1 MVKVAVTGGTGYLAS
16 WCVHMLLEE
25 KYEVV
30 TTVRDPDSSKC
41 KFLHDWKK
49 EGKKLEIKKADLLDT
64 EDVWI
69 PILTGCDFV
78 LHVASPFPLVAPKND
93 DELVKPAVSGSE
105 IVLRCAGQ
113 ALQLAILHQ
122 NEQEKSCESLK
133 VKAKV
138 KRVVL
143 TSSVVSVYEPVAS
156 KTYTPGDHLVA
167 CYAEQRRVYA
177 HADSAHA
184 TCISPPFAMRCDAP
198 F

>member
-133 VKAKV
+133 GIDASFVVFGVLSCASV
-138 KRVVL
+138 CLCSEGQGQAGRVDIL
-143 TSSVVSVYEPVAS
+143 RGLRLRACGQQDVYS
-156 KTYTPGDHLVA
+156 
-167 CYAEQRRVYA
+167 R
-177 HADSAHA
+177 
-184 TCISPPFAMRCDAP
+184 
-198 F
+198 